1 MNVAFNIITALCFI
15 ALTIIVGYF
24 IVSFCFKKSRRGRIE
39 FIRGFKKGKCLAILL
54 ISIPLFCIGHMD
66 KGANFIDSFFNAV
79 SQLVDLV
86 VLKFGTDKVK
96 GLMDKNLFYKIT
108 VYYCCVLVTINAI
121 MFAASVFSQAV
132 RHIFDAWSF
141 VLSQKKKT
149 YIFGNNK
156 SSVDIY
162 NSNQDKD
169 NKVVIVDDLKREECT
184 ELYIDEINYIPTSDF
199 KVIIDKIMK
208 KIKRKKFKSAISII
222 VNTEDDE
229 RNLEICHVF
238 SGILQEETDNLN
250 KGKDKI
256 NYDTFLFDKIS
267 VYFFCDPKYEAV
279 CHQLVNDSY
288 GCIHYKN
295 KYQMIAMNF
304 IEKYPF
310 ASFMNNDE
318 YVDKKTALVKD
329 DVDINVCMIGFG
341 KTNRQIFL
349 TSVANNQF
357 VTSSTNCDGVEL
369 KQVKYHIFDKK
380 PAKNNKNLNHSYYR
394 FRNVFYTEEK
404 NKETKQVEIKLKA
417 DPKLYLPLPQFPAE
431 EEYSV
436 LDVNNPKFYSKI
448 KEAFGKSDD
457 TNATIK
463 NKKKSVNF
471 AIIAF
476 GSDLEN
482 IDMAHKL
489 AEKRREWELD
499 NLIIFVKVR
508 KSYSGDKIIN
518 GKDVIL
524 IGNEKNDVYNLE
536 EITNDVIYRMAKM
549 RNSAYRLESEVK
561 EKGDDFKV
569 TQDFIDN
576 VEKAADKNWFVLLS
590 EWERE
595 SNLYACLSLKSKL
608 NLMGLDYRKKPN
620 KDSNGMENRKYLQIY
635 AEEDMPDSD
644 TYKVKGIEKSII
656 KYPLEF
662 KKSMRTNL
670 AIHEHLRWNSF
681 MISRGFVPSTREQI
695 KQEEKNGKDYSL
707 RRHGNLTTY
716 EGLREYRR
724 IVADKKKVD
733 EIKTDV
739 IKYDY
744 QLLDDAHWLLEKNGY
759 EIIEMK

>member
-1 MNVAFNIITALCFI
+1 MNVAFNIITAICFI
-15 ALTIIVGYF
+15 ALTIIAVYF
-24 IVSFCFKKSRRGRIE
+24 IVGFCLKKSRRGRIE

-66 KGANFIDSFFNAV
+66 KGTNFIDSFFSAV

-108 VYYCCVLVTINAI
+108 IYYCYVLVTINAI
-121 MFAASVFSQAV
+121 MFAASVFSQAL
-132 RHIFDAWSF
+132 RHIFDSWSF
-141 VLSQKKKT
+141 VLSLKKKT
-149 YIFGNNK
+149 YIFGKNK

-162 NSNQDKD
+162 KSNQDKV
-169 NKVVIVDDLKREECT
+169 NKVVIVDDLKREECA
-184 ELYIDEINYIPTSDF
+184 ELYIDKINYIPTSDF
-199 KVIIDKIMK
+199 RIIIDKIMK
-208 KIKRKKFKSAISII
+208 KIKRKNFKSAISII

-229 RNLEICHVF
+229 RNLEICRVF
-238 SGILQEETDNLN
+238 SSILREETANLN
-250 KGKDKI
+250 KGKDKS
-256 NYDTFLFDKIS
+256 NYNAFLFDKIS
-267 VYFFCDPKYEAV
+267 VYFFCDPKYEAI
-279 CHQLVNDSY
+279 CHQVVEDSY

-295 KYQMIAMNF
+295 KYQMIAMKF
-304 IEKYPF
+304 IDKYPF
-310 ASFMNNDE
+310 ASFMNNE
-318 YVDKKTALVKD
+318 QYVDKTTALVKD

-357 VTSSTNCDGVEL
+357 VTSSTNRDGVEL

-394 FRNVFYTEEK
+394 YRNVFYKEDK
-404 NKETKQVEIKLKA
+404 NKETQQIEIKLNV
-417 DPKLYLPLPQFPAE
+417 DPKQYLPLPQFPAE
-431 EEYSV
+431 EKYSV

-448 KEAFGKSDD
+448 KEAFGKNDD
-457 TNATIK
+457 TND
-463 NKKKSVNF
+463 KKKSVNF

-489 AEKRREWELD
+489 AEKRSEWELD
-499 NLIIFVKVR
+499 NLIIFVKAR
-508 KSYSGDKIIN
+508 KSYSGDKIFN

-549 RNSAYRLESEVK
+549 RNFTYRLESAVK
-561 EKGDDFKV
+561 EKGEDFKI
-569 TQDFIDN
+569 TQDFVNDI
-576 VEKAADKNWFVLLS
+576 EKAADKKWFVIMS

-595 SNLYACLSLKSKL
+595 SNLYACLALKSKL
-608 NLMGLDYRKKPN
+608 NLMGLDYRKK
-620 KDSNGMENRKYLQIY
+620 SNNNSNSMKNEKYLNKY
-635 AEEDMPDSD
+635 AGDDMPDLH
-644 TYKVKGIEKSII
+644 TYKVKCNGKSII

-662 KKSMRTNL
+662 KKSKRSNL

-681 MISRGFVPSTREQI
+681 MISRGFVPATREQI
-695 KQEEKNGKDYSL
+695 LHENENGKDYSL
-707 RRHGNLTTY
+707 RRHGNLTTF

-724 IVADKKKVD
+724 IVADKTDGD
-733 EIKTDV
+733 ELIADV

-759 EIIEMK
+759 EIIEKK